1 MAVSVLALA
10 VSLAQ
15 PQAAAIDCA
24 NDISCIAAP
33 DGAVVLAFAQE
44 TADSADIATVAA
56 APGSAA
62 QPVAAPPVAT
72 KPEDEDAAPAGG
84 NVIVVEGQTAG
95 APAGD
100 PAEKVNAKTYEVAQ
114 KVDAAVVEPIANAY
128 DKSLPVPIR
137 KGLGN
142 FIRNLGQPISALNF
156 LLQLKPGRAAK
167 ALGRFAINTTL
178 GVGGLFD
185 VAKKDPFNLPY
196 EYNGIANTLG
206 YYGIGPG
213 PYLYLPFIGSTSV
226 RDLIGRFVDLSILP
240 AAVGGPLKSPYYALP
255 VGVLTSLESRIATD
269 AEVDAIR
276 EQCGDPYAANRDLY
290 LLQRQVEIDGLRG
303 RETSRVGKLK
313 ERLELN
319 CDIEIKTGFVRRGKK
334 SFAETNTNLIEKNE
348 GEEGVAETNGGAAP
362 AAEPL
367 TAPDPAA
374 PMQVEGPAAP
384 AAQAQDVPPAPV
396 QPKIRYE
403 SQPQVQPVPAL

>member
-15 PQAAAIDCA
+15 PQAAALDCA
-24 NDISCIAAP
+24 NDLACISAT

-44 TADSADIATVAA
+44 SAETADIAAVAT

-62 QPVAAPPVAT
+62 QPVAT
-72 KPEDEDAAPAGG
+72 KPEDEPTAPAGG
-84 NVIVVEGQTAG
+84 NVIVVEGQSAG

-100 PAEKVNAKTYEVAQ
+100 PAEQVNAKTYEVAQ
-114 KVDAAVVEPIANAY
+114 KVDAAIVEPIANAY

-178 GVGGLFD
+178 GIGGLFD
-185 VAKKDPFNLPY
+185 VAKKEPFNLPY

-240 AAVGGPLKSPYYALP
+240 AAVGPPLTSPYYSVP
-255 VGVLTSLESRIATD
+255 VGLLTSLESRIATD

-276 EQCGDPYAANRDLY
+276 QQCGDPYAANRDLY

-348 GEEGVAETNGGAAP
+348 AEETANAAGGGTAPQAETPVAN
-362 AAEPL
+362 
-367 TAPDPAA
+367 DPAA
-374 PMQVEGPAAP
+374 PMQPAPDP
-384 AAQAQDVPPAPV
+384 AVDPQAGEVPPEPV
-396 QPKIRYE
+396 KPKVRFQ

>member
-15 PQAAAIDCA
+15 PQAGTLPACA
-24 NDISCIAAP
+24 HDLACIAAP
-33 DGAVVLAFAQE
+33 RDAQLVLAFAQDAA
-44 TADSADIATVAA
+44 ADADVADVAT

-62 QPVAAPPVAT
+62 QPVAV
-72 KPEDEDAAPAGG
+72 KPEDAPAADQPTG
-84 NVIVVEGQTAG
+84 NEIVVEGQAAG

-100 PAEKVNAKTYEVAQ
+100 PAEQVNAKSYEVAQ
-114 KVDAAVVEPIANAY
+114 KVDAAIVEPIANAY

-142 FIRNLGQPISALNF
+142 FVRNLGQPISALNF

-178 GVGGLFD
+178 GIGGLFD

-226 RDLIGRFVDLSILP
+226 RDLVGRFVDLSILP
-240 AAVGGPLKSPYYALP
+240 AAVGPPLTSPYYSVP
-255 VGVLTSLESRIATD
+255 VGLLTSLESRIATD
-269 AEVDAIR
+269 AEIDAIR
-276 EQCGDPYAANRDLY
+276 QQCGDPYAANRDLY

-334 SFAETNTNLIEKNE
+334 SFAETNTNLIEKSE
-348 GEEGVAETNGGAAP
+348 TEEAAAAAAGAGPQAETPVANDPASPMQPAP
-362 AAEPL
+362 DAAAEPQ
-367 TAPDPAA
+367 APDA
-374 PMQVEGPAAP
+374 V
-384 AAQAQDVPPAPV
+384 PAPV
-396 QPKIRYE
+396 QPKIRFE